1 MKENKPISEE
11 SNEEEEKKESSSMA
25 FGSTKEVLKLVA
37 QDNPMT

>member
-25 FGSTKEVLKLVA
+25 FGSTKEV
-37 QDNPMT
+37 